1 MAVKNYLYA
10 ETLQQALD
18 SISDEEICSQLIS
31 GGAGVADQIRNG
43 YLDCDQ
49 LVDITRIPE
58 MKVAQVVT
66 QNGESYLK
74 LGSALTLNQAARLEQ
89 METLFPLL
97 YDVLTQS
104 SDPARRNAF
113 TLGGV
118 LATKIPAGMLF
129 PALCALDS
137 KLVLARK
144 DSTSVIF
151 VEDWMKSVLQE
162 EAFIITAVLVPIRPV
177 PVWRMKDV
185 KRRMHPGEIV
195 AGVLVLAEALRDGGL
210 DNIRVYATLDQ
221 YGLVTFEG
229 IPSLHKQSLTKEKID
244 DYTTSVETHLMR
256 WGTDADAAYRRKVVR
271 TLVNRCLAELFLP
284 VLKEPL

>member
-1 MAVKNYLYA
+1 MTVKNYLYA
-10 ETLQQALD
+10 ETIQQALD
-18 SISDEEICSQLIS
+18 SISDEELYSQLIS

-49 LVDITRIPE
+49 LVDISRIPE
-58 MKVAQVVT
+58 MKDAEVIS

-74 LGSALTLNQAARLEQ
+74 LGSALTLNQAARFKQ
-89 METLFPLL
+89 MEMLFPLL
-97 YDVLTQS
+97 YDALTQS
-104 SDPARRNAF
+104 TDPARRNAF

-137 KLVLARK
+137 KLVIARK
-144 DSTSVIF
+144 DSTSSVLI
-151 VEDWMKSVLQE
+151 EEWMKAALNE
-162 EAFIITAVLVPIRPV
+162 EAFIITAVLVPIRQV
-177 PVWRMKDV
+177 PVWRVKDV

-195 AGVLVLAEALRDGGL
+195 AGVLVLAEALRDGGS

-229 IPSLHKQSLTKEKID
+229 IPSLQKKSLTKEKID
-244 DYTTSVETHLMR
+244 DYTTSVEAQLMR
-256 WGTDADAAYRRKVVR
+256 WGTDGDAVYRRKVVK
-271 TLVNRCLAELFLP
+271 TLVQRCLAELFLP
-284 VLKEPL
+284 VLKETL